1 MKTSR
6 LTKAL
11 VPPFLIKNKN
21 YKKCQCND
29 LKFRFKVIYFQGMW
43 LLLQNAH
50 NAPHLLLLLESIM
63 EECAAAATPD
73 TQFRIWMACQ
83 AVPEALPVRMLQNS
97 VKAIIDTPKV
107 CSCDI
112 VKKTWVGGCGG
123 GGEWRNSVK
132 FAVYKCI
139 QRSSQNGKQCRPSS
153 YCSFN
158 SLIWI
163 YTVCS
168 DRFVCIT

>member
-1 MKTSR
+1 MLKVNKIWWKKKKKTTLKTSC
-6 LTKAL
+6 LTKTL

-29 LKFRFKVIYFQGMW
+29 LKFRLKVIYFQGMW

-50 NAPHLLLLLESIM
+50 SAPHLLLLLESIM

-123 GGEWRNSVK
+123 WRGVEEFCKICSVQMHPKKQSEW
-132 FAVYKCI
+132 
-139 QRSSQNGKQCRPSS
+139 Q
-153 YCSFN
+153 
-158 SLIWI
+158 
-163 YTVCS
+163 TV
-168 DRFVCIT
+168 